1 MHKCPFQESKRLRRV
16 HSEVTNSF
24 NRPLTNIFQWLQSC
38 LEKTLSLAQEDMPAN
53 SSTSSNG
60 EAWWKPNRNIQ
71 LFLQRVHFI
80 ISLFGL
86 ITWIF
91 FFFQVLSFS
100 RYFCIVLITT
110 EQRLKMKPP
119 RQHKSDIKKKMNS
132 FNVSEIN
139 QCAQITEWAVIL

>member
-1 MHKCPFQESKRLRRV
+1 MLNAESPFPDIYFTRCAKTHKCPFQESKKLRRV
-16 HSEVTNSF
+16 HSEVTASF
-24 NRPLTNIFQWLQSC
+24 NSPLTNIFQWLRSC

-86 ITWIF
+86 ITWIYF
-91 FFFQVLSFS
+91 LSALIFQVFLHCPYHN
-100 RYFCIVLITT
+100 RTEITD
-110 EQRLKMKPP
+110 EA
-119 RQHKSDIKKKMNS
+119 S
-132 FNVSEIN
+132 
-139 QCAQITEWAVIL
+139 